1 MFFHD
6 KRLQYNACPERP
18 DPLFAMKLQ
27 EVLGGQWGEMSV
39 AIAYLFQGWNCRAP
53 AKYRDMIL
61 DIGTEEIAHVEMLAT
76 MIARLLEGAPIAMRD
91 AAVDQHPALAAVMGG
106 MNPQHAIVTGLGA
119 APTDSVGYP
128 WNARYVIAS
137 GNLLADFRYN
147 VTAESMGRLQVCRL
161 FNMTEDTG
169 VRDMLSFLIA
179 RDTMHQNQWLAAME
193 ELKADGLEETPVPSS
208 FPQRLERGENAYQ
221 FWNCS
226 EGKESQEGRWAG
238 GKAPDREG
246 QFQYLGT
253 PQPLGPDT
261 EPPPADPRL
270 HGTGKSAPPDSSGP
284 GPGRG

>member
-1 MFFHD
+1 
-6 KRLQYNACPERP
+6 
-18 DPLFAMKLQ
+18 
-27 EVLGGQWGEMSV
+27 
-39 AIAYLFQGWNCRAP
+39 
-53 AKYRDMIL
+53 
-61 DIGTEEIAHVEMLAT
+61 
-76 MIARLLEGAPIAMRD
+76 
-91 AAVDQHPALAAVMGG
+91 